1 MRPSTYVMTMVLA
14 GLAFAGLACTDKAKA
29 EARKEAGT
37 ALDATKAGAD
47 KVLAATKRAGDAGAD
62 SAKDAAA
69 ATGVLVTDSWIT
81 AKVKAKFAD
90 ETVLE
95 HSDINVETTER
106 VVTLKGRV
114 PSGAAQARAV
124 EIARGTEGVARVVNQ
139 LVVKS

>member
-1 MRPSTYVMTMVLA
+1 MTAMLA
-14 GLAFAGLACTDKAKA
+14 GLALAGPACTDDAKA
-29 EARKEAGT
+29 EAKKEAGT

-47 KVLAATKRAGDAGAD
+47 KVLAATKKAGEAGAD

-81 AKVKAKFAD
+81 TKVKAKIAD
-90 ETVLE
+90 EIVLE
-95 HSDINVETTER
+95 RSDINVETTDR

-114 PSGAAQARAV
+114 PSRAAQTRAL